1 MYARCWSKKS
11 KEHKIVKH
19 PRMNDLGCY
28 LYVEYE
34 KSHNKFVFVCWQ
46 HTLRS
51 NIPFILGIRKIYRQ
65 NEMEEFYV

>member
-1 MYARCWSKKS
+1 
-11 KEHKIVKH
+11 
-19 PRMNDLGCY
+19 MNDLGCY